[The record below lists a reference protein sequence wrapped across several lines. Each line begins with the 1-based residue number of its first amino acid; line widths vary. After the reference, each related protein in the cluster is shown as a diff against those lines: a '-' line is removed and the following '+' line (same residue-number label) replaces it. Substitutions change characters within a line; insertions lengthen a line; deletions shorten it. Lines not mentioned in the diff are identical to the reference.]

1 MKKLLL
7 SIAILVSFISCTE
20 NNNAITYKTYNS
32 HNKEYIVEIPS
43 YLNLTHS
50 IGDFMDFTKEDSYII
65 TVNTTYAANIYDIV
79 EKPKGYNYS
88 LIQSSDTSLFYK
100 VTQNNTPLFSAVN
113 HFMIKEINGK
123 KYAITLSGAFKS
135 TSESIAIIS
144 HIYNSLKPTPN
155 GNVSVDKSNA
165 NNGLNKKY
173 NNIFYSISYPSD
185 WQHHENPDAITDVM
199 FSSKNGETGFTI
211 ISFDSDLSMND
222 LIQESHQN
230 LSSIGLKIDSSHKE
244 TINGREFHKITI
256 NHGNYVKQIQ
266 YMVKNIDKFYIISF
280 IYNENNNKS
289 FNTTMGGIM
298 NSFRI
303 K

>member
-1 MKKLLL
+1 
-7 SIAILVSFISCTE
+7 
-20 NNNAITYKTYNS
+20 
-32 HNKEYIVEIPS
+32 
-43 YLNLTHS
+43 
-50 IGDFMDFTKEDSYII
+50 
-65 TVNTTYAANIYDIV
+65 
-79 EKPKGYNYS
+79 
-88 LIQSSDTSLFYK
+88 
-100 VTQNNTPLFSAVN
+100 
-113 HFMIKEINGK
+113 
-123 KYAITLSGAFKS
+123 
-135 TSESIAIIS
+135 
-144 HIYNSLKPTPN
+144 
-155 GNVSVDKSNA
+155 
-165 NNGLNKKY
+165 
-173 NNIFYSISYPSD
+173 
-185 WQHHENPDAITDVM
+185 
-199 FSSKNGETGFTI
+199 
-211 ISFDSDLSMND
+211 MND